1 MSMERVCPECGLKT
15 EELTCPV
22 DGDMTLVVKTGDKV
36 DTLIGRVIGS
46 RYRIL
51 EMVGQGGFGAVYKAQ
66 HTATG
71 DTLAIKTLR
80 ADVEGNQ
87 DVVMRFRQEAKATS
101 KLKHPNTVRVFDFG
115 QMDDGNLFL
124 AMEFLDGRTMT
135 DVMRAEAPLDYRRLV
150 SMALQVLKSLSE
162 AHSKGLIHRDLKPD
176 NIYLQTIHG
185 EADFVRVLDFGIA
198 KSVGG
203 EQQDITSTGAV
214 IGTPKYMSPEQ
225 ARGQTVDQR
234 TDLYS
239 LGVILYEGLSG
250 TPPFMAET
258 PLAMILRRVTED
270 PPRVHDNVVMP
281 TPIGLCDAVLK
292 ALRRRPEDRYASAD
306 EMAAA
311 LTASLETPKHMPEF
325 LNVGA
330 GAAGPGGS
338 TQSYAAGGPPA
349 GDITGEETM
358 AFDPTGDS
366 SDIHVVVGGG
376 DISIDDAT
384 AVASS
389 EEILDGV
396 ARIEQ
401 ARASQ
406 LPPHPGADQDGVQTM
421 VGSLPAGLASGAG
434 SATSHM
440 AAGPSL
446 GAGPDKPSKTPWI
459 IAGML
464 GIGLAVGFGLF
475 GLISGQSVNAKANS
489 GKVAPATVA
498 AAKVAPAPVV
508 APTPA
513 PPPPVVAPAPV
524 PKQAKLTFVRDPAQ
538 ASIEVDGVRILGDL
552 TVVKPGKHAVRA
564 KLDGYEDW
572 GGEVVLQAGDDQTI
586 QVRLTPSK
594 PPPPVVRPK
603 PTRPRPTRPKPAV
616 SNTAPKPPPPPKP
629 KPKPAGG
636 LLID

>member
-1 MSMERVCPECGLKT
+1 MTMERVCPECGLKT
-15 EELTCPV
+15 EELTCPT
-22 DGDMTLVVKTGDKV
+22 DGEMTLVVKTGDAI
-36 DTLIGRVIGS
+36 DTLVGRVIGS

-135 DVMRAEAPLDYRRLV
+135 DVMRAEAPLDYKRLV
-150 SMALQVLKSLSE
+150 HMALQVLKSLSE

-185 EADFVRVLDFGIA
+185 EDDFVRVLDFGIA

-225 ARGQTVDQR
+225 ARGQTVDAR

-250 TPPFMAET
+250 TPPFVAET
-258 PLAMILRRVTED
+258 PLAMILRRVTEE

-281 TPIGLCDAVLK
+281 TPIGLCDAVLR

-311 LTASLETPKHMPEF
+311 LSGALDTPKHMPEYIAA
-325 LNVGA
+325 GA
-330 GAAGPGGS
+330 GGNGAGGS
-338 TQSYAAGGPPA
+338 TQQYAAGEPGG

-358 AFDPTGDS
+358 AFDTGVDS
-366 SDIHVVVGGG
+366 SDVHVVVGGG
-376 DISIDDAT
+376 DVSTDDAT

-389 EEILDGV
+389 DEILDGV

-401 ARASQ
+401 GRMAAGPPASSD
-406 LPPHPGADQDGVQTM
+406 PDDIQTM
-421 VGSLPAGLASGAG
+421 VASLPAGLASA
-434 SATSHM
+434 SASSTSHI
-440 AAGPSL
+440 AADSPAAPAPAKG
-446 GAGPDKPSKTPWI
+446 GKTLWI
-459 IAGML
+459 VAGML
-464 GIGLAVGFGLF
+464 GIGAAVGFGLF

-489 GKVAPATVA
+489 GKVVAPPKAVATVPAAPVAAPEPAAPAA
-498 AAKVAPAPVV
+498 
-508 APTPA
+508 
-513 PPPPVVAPAPV
+513 APAPV
-524 PKQAKLTFVRDPAQ
+524 PKQAKLTFVRDPAE
-538 ASIEVDGVRILGDL
+538 ASIEVDGVMIIGQ
-552 TVVKPGKHAVRA
+552 VYVGKPGKHAVTA
-564 KLDGYEDW
+564 SLAGYEDW
-572 GGEVVLQAGDDQTI
+572 GGEVVLQAGDSQTI
-586 QVRLTPSK
+586 QVKLTPKKAPVAVPKPRPIRVKK
-594 PPPPVVRPK
+594 PPRPK
-603 PTRPRPTRPKPAV
+603 PTPPPKP
-616 SNTAPKPPPPPKP
+616 KPSPPPKP
-629 KPKPAGG
+629 KPKPPGGG

>member
-1 MSMERVCPECGLKT
+1 MTMERVCPECGLKT
-15 EELTCPV
+15 EDLTCPD
-22 DGDMTLVVKTGDKV
+22 DGEMTLVVKTGDTV
-36 DTLIGRVIGS
+36 DTLVGRVIGS

-51 EMVGQGGFGAVYKAQ
+51 EKAGQGGFGAVYKAH

-150 SMALQVLKSLSE
+150 HMALQVLKSLSE

-185 EADFVRVLDFGIA
+185 EDDFVRVLDFGIA

-225 ARGQTVDQR
+225 ARGQTVDAR

-250 TPPFMAET
+250 TPPFIAET

-306 EMAAA
+306 EMAKALQAA
-311 LTASLETPKHMPEF
+311 LDTPKHMPDV
-325 LNVGA
+325 NSTVA
-330 GAAGPGGS
+330 GTSGPGGS
-338 TQSYAAGGPPA
+338 TQSYAVGGPEA

-358 AFDPTGDS
+358 AFDPDSDS
-366 SDIHVVVGGG
+366 SDLHVVVGGG

-389 EEILDGV
+389 DEILEGA

-401 ARASQ
+401 ARATQQQAGS
-406 LPPHPGADQDGVQTM
+406 DQDGIQTM
-421 VGSLPAGLASGAG
+421 VGSLPAGLGSGAPSASG
-434 SATSHM
+434 HV
-440 AAGPSL
+440 AASSPLSP
-446 GAGPDKPSKTPWI
+446 APAKASKTPWI
-459 IAGML
+459 VAGML

-489 GKVAPATVA
+489 GKVLPAAIKT
-498 AAKVAPAPVV
+498 AKVAPAPV
-508 APTPA
+508 AAPA
-513 PPPPVVAPAPV
+513 PAPVVPVPAPAPV
-524 PKQAKLTFVRDPAQ
+524 PKQAKLTFVRNPAG
-538 ASIEVDGVRILGDL
+538 ASIEVDGDMIIGDR
-552 TVVKPGKHAVRA
+552 TIVTPGKHTVAA
-564 KLDGYEDW
+564 KFAGYEDW
-572 GGEVVLQAGDDQTI
+572 GGSVVLQAGDDQTI
-586 QVRLTPSK
+586 QVKLIRKKAPA
-594 PPPPVVRPK
+594 PAARPK
-603 PTRPRPTRPKPAV
+603 PNRPRPRSKPAHPKPAPKP
-616 SNTAPKPPPPPKP
+616 APKPKP